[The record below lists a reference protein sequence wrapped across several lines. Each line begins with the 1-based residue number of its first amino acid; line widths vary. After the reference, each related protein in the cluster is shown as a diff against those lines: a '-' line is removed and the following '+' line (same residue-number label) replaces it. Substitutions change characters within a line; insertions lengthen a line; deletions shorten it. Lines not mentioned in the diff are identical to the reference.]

1 MKRIV
6 VKSFKED
13 LKGFLN
19 IVPNRIKAINES
31 SNEPL
36 PKEYGVN
43 ALASELHPS
52 VLNLTVSDI
61 EEIADG
67 VKILTLTSS
76 ENNKLPFFR
85 AGQNINVKNAGFSTP
100 FSILSCPGN
109 GAYEI
114 AVFADSKD
122 NVSQY
127 LYSLQAGDKI
137 ITSGPEGLFYYISLR
152 DKNSVTAFCDNQG
165 APALISM
172 AKSISSNIDN
182 YDLNIIYFD
191 ENGNFIFRSIFKEL
205 PVSVEYVSEFP
216 ETKTDADKFF
226 VSGTN
231 GFCDLALQ
239 KLPNARINVVNPS
252 QYSGEAT
259 KEYQC
264 TVICRDEKFV
274 FTCKN
279 NETLLSAFER
289 NSVPSAAKC
298 KIGECGYC
306 RCKLIEGNV
315 ETISVHSVDSLRQAD
330 KKYNFIHPCRAFAKS
345 DVTLAL

>member
-13 LKGFLN
+13 LKGFLSL
-19 IVPNRIKAINES
+19 VPNRIKAINES

-36 PKEYGVN
+36 PKKYGVN

-52 VLNLTVSDI
+52 VLKLTVSDVN
-61 EEIADG
+61 EIADG
-67 VKILTLTSS
+67 VKILTLTDG
-76 ENNKLPFFR
+76 ENNKLPYFR
-85 AGQNINVKNAGFSTP
+85 AGQNINIKNEGFSTP
-100 FSILSCPGN
+100 FSLLSCPGS
-109 GAYEI
+109 GVYEI
-114 AVFADSKD
+114 AVFSDNKDS
-122 NVSQY
+122 VSQY
-127 LYSLQAGDKI
+127 LFNLQAGSNLV
-137 ITSGPEGLFYYISLR
+137 TSGPEGLFYYISLR
-152 DKNSVTAFCDNQG
+152 DKNNVTAFCDNQG

-172 AKSISSNIDN
+172 AKSISCGIEN
-182 YDLNIIYFD
+182 YNLKIIYFD
-191 ENGNFIFRSIFKEL
+191 ENGNYIFRNIVKEL
-205 PVSVEYVSEFP
+205 PVAIEYVSDFP
-216 ETKTDADKFF
+216 ETKTNFDKFF

-231 GFCDLALQ
+231 GFCGLALQ
-239 KLPNARINVVNPS
+239 KFPNARINVVNPP

-259 KEYQC
+259 NEYQC
-264 TVICRDEKFV
+264 TVIFRDKKFV
-274 FTCKN
+274 FTCKD

-306 RCKLIEGNV
+306 RCKLIEGDV

-345 DVTLAL
+345 DVILAL